1 MGVDRRVVLDP
12 AAGAGRELSWTLTPG
27 GPRGRARVG
36 VILGNNTDPTTPVF
50 LPGRDLREVR

>member
-12 AAGAGRELSWTLTPG
+12 VAGAGRELSWTLTPG
-27 GPRGRARVG
+27 GPRSRVRVG

-50 LPGRDLREVR
+50 LTGRVLREIP